1 MEREF
6 VDRAFQECGNDLDT
20 LINRIT
26 QLDIGSYQSDV
37 HHLPSSSSQQ
47 VAISSS
53 QDSMHPPHHQDQDCV
68 PRTGSE
74 WVELFVLEIT
84 TASCMNEAKER
95 TSRLLEV
102 LEKNMN
108 GREAVKILEKEN
120 LKLKYDLEKATGTN
134 IILKRV
140 VLTLLEQHSGVNK
153 ELEKLRQ
160 LVAQQEQKW
169 NQLEKNNYVLKMH
182 LNQAMMA
189 AESKNIPSNYRPD
202 L

>member
-26 QLDIGSYQSDV
+26 QLDIGSSQSV
-37 HHLPSSSSQQ
+37 VPQLPSSSSQQ

-53 QDSMHPPHHQDQDCV
+53 QDSMHPPH

-74 WVELFVLEIT
+74 WVELFVREIT

-102 LEKNMN
+102 LEKSMN
-108 GREAVKILEKEN
+108 GSEAVKILEKEN

-140 VLTLLEQHSGVNK
+140 VLTLLEQRGGVNK

-160 LVAQQEQKW
+160 LVAQQEQKS
-169 NQLEKNNYVLKMH
+169 NELEKNNYVLKMH

-189 AESKNIPSNYRPD
+189 AQSKNIPSNYRPD
-202 L
+202 LY